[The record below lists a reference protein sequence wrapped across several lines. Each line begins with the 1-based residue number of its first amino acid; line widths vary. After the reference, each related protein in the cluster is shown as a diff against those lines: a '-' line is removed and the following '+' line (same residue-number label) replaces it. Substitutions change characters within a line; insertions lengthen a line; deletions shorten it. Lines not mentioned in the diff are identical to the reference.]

1 MKYKSKIIIGVSILI
16 IITFIAFFL
25 IYNPDNSNNSNNYQ
39 KIKIMGSWKN
49 DLNGNIWTFYENDI
63 LNITNRSFE
72 FDYWFDN
79 NDLCYRIIDDDW
91 VYTKFTITLENDE
104 KTLILERIG
113 TSIGGNF
120 QYDSPDNKKIYPLTR
135 L

>member
-1 MKYKSKIIIGVSILI
+1 MKYKSKIIIGVFILVI
-16 IITFIAFFL
+16 IIVITFFL
-25 IYNPDNSNNSNNYQ
+25 SYNTDNSNNYQ
-39 KIKIMGSWKN
+39 KIKIMGSWKD
-49 DLNGNIWTFYENDI
+49 DLNGDIWTFYENDI
-63 LNITNRSFE
+63 LTITNRSFE

-79 NDLCYRIIDDDW
+79 NDFCYSIKDDDW
-91 VYTKFTITLENDE
+91 VYPKFTITLENDE

-120 QYDSPDNKKIYPLTR
+120 QYDPEDNKKTYHLTR